1 MTNLFPSRTARVRHG
16 AAARLRPAHRL
27 TVVVLLAI
35 ALTAPARAAES
46 DTEPHTCHE
55 PQPQTPPVSVRAE
68 GSAPLTLAGNRSQ
81 ENAVRQASDA
91 FGTVVGREAVGLY
104 DAELVR
110 GFSPLRA
117 GNVRLD
123 GLYFDTVIEPTDR
136 ISGAINILV
145 GPSALGNIFPA
156 PSGIVDFQFRT
167 PGTEFAGSTLVGVN
181 NWGEV
186 RGETDLTLPV
196 NDRLSLGLGGT
207 VEFLREGD
215 GRHDD
220 KFELSLNTSWRP
232 TDTLHFR
239 PFLSVAYTS
248 FDDVTAIY
256 VPEGDFLPP
265 RLPRRARIN
274 PRWSFRDDIEINA
287 GLITDWAI
295 APGWDFKM
303 GVFNSSTN
311 NWNDGEF
318 LVENVRPDGTGENIV
333 IRDPGLFFKSTSGE
347 ARLSRTISN
356 GPLTH
361 KIVFNLRGRDALR
374 RFDGSDEINLGRR
387 NIFEQIRDPEPLNF
401 EFDVQQRDVVRQWFS
416 GLTYLGRWDGI
427 GEIDVGIQYTDFS
440 KRIGFV
446 NEVPNAIDVQRVLYN
461 VNAAFEITPRL
472 ALYGGYIT
480 GLEES
485 GIAPGNAANRNEALP
500 AIPTEQID
508 VGLRWK
514 ITDDLSLIGGVFQ
527 LTSPYFS
534 LDDAAIFGKLGELR
548 NRGIEMSLSGMV
560 TQQLAVNLGVLLLD
574 PAVRGPAVDEGL
586 VGPRAVFGIGRR
598 VEAAVDWRPPFLEG
612 FSLDLSL
619 SHRSPEMATVN
630 NLVEIPTRNL
640 VALGGRHF
648 FTIGGADAML
658 RVQVENLFDKQ
669 GFDLVDANAFQP
681 LWPRRFLAY
690 VTIDF

>member
-1 MTNLFPSRTARVRHG
+1 MNRIFHARADALPR
-16 AAARLRPAHRL
+16 
-27 TVVVLLAI
+27 LLA
-35 ALTAPARAAES
+35 AMLVGTAMSAPALADDDAANS
-46 DTEPHTCHE
+46 TDTED
-55 PQPQTPPVSVRAE
+55 QPKAEPPVGVRAE
-68 GSAPLTLAGNRSQ
+68 DNAPLTLAGTRSQ

-104 DAELVR
+104 NAELVR

-136 ISGAINILV
+136 TSGAINILV
-145 GPSALGNIFPA
+145 GPSSLGNIFPA

-167 PGTEFAGSTLVGVN
+167 PGTEFAGSSLVGVTD
-181 NWGEV
+181 WGEV
-186 RGETDLTLPV
+186 RGELDMSLPI
-196 NDRLSLGLGGT
+196 NDRLSIGLGAT
-207 VEFLREGD
+207 AEFLREGD

-220 KFELSLNTSWRP
+220 KFELSINTSWRP
-232 TDTLHFR
+232 TDNLHFR

-274 PRWSFRDDIEINA
+274 PRWSFRDDIEIN
-287 GLITDWAI
+287 GGMITDWAI

-303 GVFNSSTN
+303 GIFNSSTN

-318 LVENVRPDGTGENIV
+318 LVENVRPDATGENII
-333 IRDPGLFFKSTSGE
+333 IRDPGLYFSSLSGE
-347 ARLSRTISN
+347 ARLSRTIAD
-356 GPLTH
+356 GPRVH
-361 KIVFNLRGRDALR
+361 KIVFNMRGRDALR

-387 NIFEQIRDPEPLNF
+387 SIFEQIRDPEPLNF
-401 EFDVQQRDVVRQWFS
+401 EFDFQQRDVVRQWFS
-416 GLTYLGRWDGI
+416 GLTYLGRWEGI

-446 NEVPNAIDVQRVLYN
+446 NEAPNEIDVQRVLYN

-508 VGLRWK
+508 IGLRWK
-514 ITDDLSLIGGVFQ
+514 LTDDLNLIAGVFQ

-534 LDDAAIFGKLGELR
+534 LDDADIFRELGELR
-548 NRGIEMSLSGMV
+548 NRGIEMSVSGMV
-560 TQQLAVNLGVLLLD
+560 TRELAVNLGVLLLN
-574 PAVRGPAVDEGL
+574 PEVRGAAVDEGL

-598 VEAAVDWRPPFLEG
+598 VEAAFDWRPPFLEG
-612 FSLDLSL
+612 FSFDLAV

-648 FTIGGADAML
+648 FKLGGADAML

-669 GFDLVDANAFQP
+669 GFELVDANAFQP

-690 VTIDF
+690 LTVDF

>member
-1 MTNLFPSRTARVRHG
+1 MIKANISNRRLLTA
-16 AAARLRPAHRL
+16 
-27 TVVVLLAI
+27 LLASAVLI
-35 ALTAPARAAES
+35 SPALAKEAA
-46 DTEPHTCHE
+46 HE
-55 PQPQTPPVSVRAE
+55 PALPAPPVSVR
-68 GSAPLTLAGNRSQ
+68 SKDNAPLTLAGTRSQ

-136 ISGAINILV
+136 TSGAINILV
-145 GPSALGNIFPA
+145 GPSALGTAFPA

-167 PGTEFAGSTLVGVN
+167 PGTTFAGSALVSATD
-181 NWGEV
+181 WGEV
-186 RGETDLTLPV
+186 RGELDLTLPA
-196 NDRLSLGLGGT
+196 NDRLSFGLGAT
-207 VEFLREGD
+207 AELLREGD
-215 GRHDD
+215 GRRDD

-232 TDTLHFR
+232 TDGLHLR
-239 PFLSVAYTS
+239 PFISLAYTP
-248 FDDVTAIY
+248 FDDVTPIY
-256 VPEGDFLPP
+256 VPAGDFLPP

-274 PRWSFRDDIEINA
+274 PSWSFRDDVEINA
-287 GLITDWAI
+287 GLITDWSI
-295 APGWDFKM
+295 APGWDFKL

-318 LVENVRPDGTGENIV
+318 LVEDLQPDGFGRNIAL
-333 IRDPGLFFKSTSGE
+333 RDPGLFFTSLSGE
-347 ARLSRTISN
+347 ARLSRTLAD
-356 GPLTH
+356 GPRTH
-361 KIVFNLRGRDALR
+361 RIMFNLRGRDALR
-374 RFDGSDEINLGRR
+374 RFDGSAEVDLGVR
-387 NIFEQIRDPEPLNF
+387 NIFDRIRDPEPRDLTF
-401 EFDVQQRDVVRQWFS
+401 GVQQRDVVRQWFS
-416 GLTYLGRWDGI
+416 GLTYLGRWDGV
-427 GEIDVGIQYTDFS
+427 GEINVGVQYTDFA

-446 NEVPNAIDVQRVLYN
+446 DQAPNAIDVARVLYN
-461 VNAAFEITPRL
+461 VNAAFEIGPRL

-500 AIPTEQID
+500 AIPTEQVD
-508 VGLRWK
+508 LGLRWK
-514 ITDDLSLIGGVFQ
+514 LTDDLTLIGGVFQ

-534 LDDAAIFGKLGELR
+534 LDQTNVFRELGTLR

-560 TQQLAVNLGVLLLD
+560 TKELAVNLGVLLLD
-574 PAVRGPAVDEGL
+574 PAVRGPAVEEGL
-586 VGPRAVFGIGRR
+586 VGPRAVFGIARR

-612 FSLDLSL
+612 FSFDINLSY
-619 SHRSPEMATVN
+619 RSPEMATVS

-640 VALGGRHF
+640 VDLGARHF
-648 FTIGGADAML
+648 FRIGTADAML

-669 GFDLVDANAFQP
+669 GFELIDAGAFRL

-690 VTIDF
+690 LTIDF